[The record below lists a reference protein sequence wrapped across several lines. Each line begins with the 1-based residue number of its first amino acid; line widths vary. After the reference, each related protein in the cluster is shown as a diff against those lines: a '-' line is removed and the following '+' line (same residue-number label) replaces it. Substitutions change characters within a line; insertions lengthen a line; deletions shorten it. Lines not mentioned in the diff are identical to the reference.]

1 MGDDVN
7 IPETDFENVTIQ
19 IRVSDLMRIERL
31 IDEAIQASV
40 ERGEPL
46 APHDNPLIMELMKM
60 YHRVMPD
67 EMKDGFEERS
77 F

>member
-1 MGDDVN
+1 MS
-7 IPETDFENVTIQ
+7 IPEMDFENTTIQ

-31 IDEAIQASV
+31 IDEAIQASID
-40 ERGEPL
+40 RGDAAEP
-46 APHDNPLIMELMKM
+46 HNNPLIMELMKM